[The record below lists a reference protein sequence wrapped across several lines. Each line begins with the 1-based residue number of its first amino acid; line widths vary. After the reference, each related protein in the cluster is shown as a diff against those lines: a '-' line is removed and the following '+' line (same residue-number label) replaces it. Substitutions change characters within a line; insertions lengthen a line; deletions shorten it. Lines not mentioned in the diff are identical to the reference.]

1 MSQTAGAEGFCE
13 PDWNAPLDVEGLLAH
28 MPRESTVR
36 GVFFQNAVEQVKRKL
51 GRDPFQREYYKLL
64 SYPSAELVQVLRQAA
79 QTLYPE
85 LPLRQGLRRLGQT
98 VFPALRETAAG
109 TFLFSVAGKNVRSA
123 FKLTSRA
130 YELFS
135 SHGRAE
141 VGAVEDNVVYLELRR
156 IWTFPDCYH
165 VGIFEGAL
173 VSYETRGRVEV
184 KRLSDCDV
192 DLRIEVG

>member
-1 MSQTAGAEGFCE
+1 MAKSAGAEGFVM
-13 PDWNAPLDVEGLLAH
+13 PDWNAPLDVEGLLAR
-28 MPRESTVR
+28 MPKDSTVR

-51 GRDPFQREYYKLL
+51 GRDPFAREFYKLL
-64 SYPSAELVQVLRQAA
+64 SYPSAELVRVLRQAA
-79 QTLYPE
+79 EILCPE
-85 LPLRQGLRRLGQT
+85 VPLRQGLRRLGQS

-141 VGAVEDNVVYLELRR
+141 VGAVEDNAVYIELRR

-173 VSYETRGRVEV
+173 AAYETPGQIQIR
-184 KRLSDCDV
+184 RLGDCDV
-192 DLRIEVG
+192 DLRIELG